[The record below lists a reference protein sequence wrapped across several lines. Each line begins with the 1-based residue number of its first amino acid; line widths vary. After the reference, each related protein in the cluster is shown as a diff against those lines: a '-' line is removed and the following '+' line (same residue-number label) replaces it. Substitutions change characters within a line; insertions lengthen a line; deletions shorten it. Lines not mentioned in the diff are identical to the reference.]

1 MRPGLE
7 RIHGLL
13 DVLADPH
20 KGYAV
25 IHVAGTNGKTSTTV
39 FAAAILAAHDLTVGS
54 FTSPHLRDVEER
66 FALNAATMSPEELV
80 DAVGD
85 VAPLADLYA
94 ERSGEA
100 VTYFELT
107 TAIAFAWFAEKAV
120 DVAVVEVG
128 LGGRLDSTNVFG
140 PTVAVVT
147 GIGVDHTE
155 YLGGELSGIAA
166 EKVAILKPGGVL
178 VSGPLPADAERA
190 VAARVAETGAPWR
203 RFGAEFRLGEPIR
216 SDRGWLFDVDGV
228 YEHYSEI
235 DLGVRGRHQT
245 RNFAIAVVACEELTG
260 RALDEDSVRRAAAA
274 TSIPGRFEIA
284 GRDPL
289 VVLDGAHNVNG
300 IETTAESLRIE
311 FPGLR
316 WVAVFGAMRDK
327 DVPGMLRALSPVVEA
342 VVATSVDDPRS
353 MSVGEISEL
362 VSSLGLDAEIEHDVP
377 AAVAAAR
384 DMTGPGQG
392 VLVAGS
398 LYVVGEAREALLRP
412 P

>member
-66 FALNAATMSPEELV
+66 FALNGATMSPDELV

-166 EKVAILKPGGVL
+166 EKAAILKPGGVL

-235 DLGVRGRHQT
+235 DLGVPGRHQT

-284 GRDPL
+284 ERDPL

-362 VSSLGLDAEIEHDVP
+362 VSSLGLDVEIEHDVT

-398 LYVVGEAREALLRP
+398 LYVVGEAREALLRAP
-412 P
+412 